1 MRTAPLLA
9 AASLATLASCSDRTI
24 PTVPRQATPSF
35 SYTASASPAVILG
48 GYNNS
53 SYTIPYGINDLGVIT
68 GVSGVINNAV
78 RWETGTAAAPAS
90 TTALFVSGPG
100 DLGRDINVAGQIAGE
115 HAGHAALWTPNG
127 AGYTLTD
134 IGNLFEP
141 GAIQSFAYGINAAG
155 DVVGNYTIQVG
166 ADLIT
171 NCFLWKP
178 SAPNATT
185 GTAFIMADLG
195 GNFCVGNDVNAA
207 GQVVGASNYTLNGPN
222 HAVVWNIPGTPIDLM
237 PGAIGSY
244 GAAINDVGQVAGFQH
259 LAGPTFPNAAV
270 WTPTGPGTWSR
281 LDLAPPPLTGQSEPV
296 SSLALGINDAG
307 FVVGIT
313 NGQTI
318 IRTFFWQD
326 GTFTELTHPDA
337 LPPSTVQANSLTDL
351 IGNRVIVTGSDLFD
365 AVNNG
370 RHGLRWTVTLTPTNS
385 EGCLADLEQLIDE
398 LRSSGLLSD
407 GDAKSLLAKVNAAA
421 HQASNGKTTPAKKLL
436 LALIDAVNLL
446 REAGTLSITDA
457 QALIRAAQCAI
468 AELSQ

>member
-9 AASLATLASCSDRTI
+9 AASLATLASCSDRNI

-35 SYTASASPAVILG
+35 SYIASASPAVILG

-53 SYTIPYGINDLGVIT
+53 TYTIPYGISDLGVIT
-68 GVSGVINNAV
+68 GVSGLINNAV
-78 RWETGTAAAPAS
+78 RWETGPAVAPAS

-141 GAIQSFAYGINAAG
+141 DAIQSFAFGINGAG

-185 GTAFIMADLG
+185 GTVFILTDLG

-222 HAVVWNIPGTPIDLM
+222 HGVVWNVPGTPIDLM
-237 PGAIGSY
+237 PGAVGSY
-244 GAAINDVGQVAGFQH
+244 GAAINDDGQVAGFQYPTD
-259 LAGPTFPNAAV
+259 PTFPIAAI

-281 LDLAPPPLTGQSEPV
+281 LDLAPPPLSGQSGPIR
-296 SSLALGINDAG
+296 SLAVGINDAG

-313 NGQTI
+313 NDGTI
-318 IRTFFWQD
+318 IRPFFWQD
-326 GTFTELTHPDA
+326 GTFTELKHPDA
-337 LPPSTVQANSLTDL
+337 LPPSTVQANSLTNL
-351 IGNRVIVTGSDLFD
+351 IGNLVIVTGSDLFD
-365 AVNNG
+365 VVNNG
-370 RHGLRWTVTLTPTNS
+370 RHGLRWAVTLTPTIS
-385 EGCLADLEQLIDE
+385 EGCLGDLEQLINE
-398 LRSSGLLSD
+398 LRSIGHLSD
-407 GDAKSLLAKVNAAA
+407 GDAKSLLAKVQAASR
-421 HQASNGKTTPAKKLL
+421 QANNGKTTPAKNLL
-436 LALIDAVNLL
+436 LALIDEVNLL
-446 REAGTLSITDA
+446 REAGALSINDA
-457 QALIRAAQCAI
+457 EALIRAAECAT
-468 AELSQ
+468 AEL